1 MINKNKNVYV
11 NALTQDM
18 RNIKYSLVR
27 SFEELISR
35 LIWIGYCKWIKRYN
49 GNKKTLSP
57 FIIEILFHWNVVAAP
72 LTFRIQI
79 TDYNDYLAKICYT
92 KRWEKWNDYLYCWN
106 DYLYKR
112 TMPNRTKQKICATK
126 RAVTNGTILNDA
138 HVKVNHRMINY
149 PSLSNIIAAWGH
161 ISLIWS
167 IDSKRGS
174 RKFHYTYMYTLCTH
188 EVRYSYGD
196 EKKVRPVYNRI

>member
-1 MINKNKNVYV
+1 MEIKN
-11 NALTQDM
+11 
-18 RNIKYSLVR
+18 
-27 SFEELISR
+27 
-35 LIWIGYCKWIKRYN
+35 
-49 GNKKTLSP
+49 SP

-79 TDYNDYLAKICYT
+79 IVTTTVIWVYPFAKIYNI

-112 TMPNRTKQKICATK
+112 TVPNRMKQKICATK
-126 RAVTNGTILNDA
+126 RAVTNGTTLNDA
-138 HVKVNHRMINY
+138 HVKENHRMINY
-149 PSLSNIIAAWGH
+149 PSLSNIITAWGH

-174 RKFHYTYMYTLCTH
+174 RKFRYMYIYILCTH

-196 EKKVRPVYNRI
+196 KKIYTNV